1 MHVILLHMIT
11 SRTLKKMIV
20 SSRGEQFLA
29 LALVLS
35 LLLSMVPVFYT
46 NAATITPLSDTMSTQ
61 AKNTQATHTIVWTQS
76 VGVTAGDTITIDF
89 TNADFTLNSAGTWQT
104 SDFAYTDNVRS
115 AQAPL
120 AVGAAPACSAGANNY
135 TVTIDATNNTFTIT
149 ACSSWTTS
157 NTAAKTF
164 VIYGTSATG
173 AGTMTN
179 ANADTN
185 NSVFTITN
193 TGSNTDSGSGALV
206 IETNDV
212 VTVTATVNP
221 TLSFSIGSSSVSLGT
236 LSTSSAGTGQHQMD
250 IATNGTGG
258 FSVTYN
264 GATLTSGANDIN
276 AYGATATSPAA
287 GTEGFGINLKS
298 NSSPAVSGSADPVT
312 NAGATCNAST
322 QYNSANQYAFV
333 ASTTT
338 TIATATGASDCTYHV
353 SYLAEI
359 SSVTPAGS
367 YSTSITYVATGTF

>member
-1 MHVILLHMIT
+1 MYT
-11 SRTLKKMIV
+11 SIILKKAILNKF
-20 SSRGEQFLA
+20 GENIIA
-29 LALVLS
+29 LMLVLA
-35 LLLSMVPVFYT
+35 LLLSMIPIASL
-46 NAATITPLSDTMSTQ
+46 NAATITPLSDTMSTM
-61 AKNTQATHTIVWTQS
+61 AKNTTATHTIVWTQS

-89 TNADFTLNSAGTWQT
+89 ANADFTLNSAGSWQT

-120 AVGAAPACSAGANNY
+120 AVGAAPACSAGGNNY
-135 TVTIDATNNTFTIT
+135 TVTVDATNNTFTIT

-164 VIYGTSATG
+164 VIYGTSGTG
-173 AGTMTN
+173 TGTMTN

-185 NSVFTITN
+185 SSVFTITN
-193 TGSNTDSGSGALV
+193 TGSNTDSGSGALA
-206 IETNDV
+206 IEDNAV

-221 TLSFSIGSSSVSLGT
+221 TLSFSIGSGSVSLGT
-236 LSTSSAGTGQHQMD
+236 LTTSGAGTGQHQMD

-312 NAGATCNAST
+312 NAGASCTATT

-338 TIATATGASDCTYHV
+338 AIATASGASDCTYHV

-359 SSVTPAGS
+359 SSTTAAGS